1 MILSWAW
8 GKGSSRKWGFEE
20 SCCFSILSLACC
32 SHWPA
37 DPGCF
42 LILPNAEFNKA
53 YEIFQGLELAR
64 QRLRNKSR
72 RKCTMISTILLSLL
86 NTLIS
91 RCQCLLYKSSSEI
104 NAEDSNIRHGAWA
117 ILPGLFFPKSSANH
131 SKRHTLYRCVHMYW
145 IWYIYKFTTLGTKK
159 FTVLFPPSLLIM
171 SKLVLTGLSYLVKVL
186 LALGKLTLQDLQIM

>member
-32 SHWPA
+32 SRWPA

-64 QRLRNKSR
+64 ERLSPGGNVR
-72 RKCTMISTILLSLL
+72 CLVLLFSLL

-91 RCQCLLYKSSSEI
+91 RSQCLLYKSGSEI
-104 NAEDSNIRHGAWA
+104 NAEDSNIRHGAWV
-117 ILPGLFFPKSSANH
+117 ILPGLFFSKSSANH
-131 SKRHTLYRCVHMYW
+131 SKRHTLYRCVHMHW